1 MKYAIKTGVNNKGE
15 TLYFQHINGGCIQPV
30 ETGATEP
37 QIWESLEEAKIQLKA
52 ANILTAMFEDDGRIE
67 FGYEIVE
74 VEDD

>member
-1 MKYAIKTGVNNKGE
+1 MKYAIKTGSNNNGE
-15 TLYFQHINGGCIQPV
+15 ILYFQHFGSGCIQPV
-30 ETGATEP
+30 EIGATEP
-37 QIWESLEEAKIQLKA
+37 QIWESLEETKIQLKV